1 MIDFVNIHTF
11 PSRSLLALMM
21 DPKILLIALV
31 ALSISPEGETCS
43 SKNGPT
49 STSLGK
55 FINQQRTLN
64 VPNIITY
71 FAFC

>member
-1 MIDFVNIHTF
+1 MNDFVIIHTF

-43 SKNGPT
+43 SKKEGK

-55 FINQQRTLN
+55 FIN
-64 VPNIITY
+64 
-71 FAFC
+71 